1 MKKIFFIFFCF
12 ASIFLFTNCNSN
24 SNKSKSAKSTKSDC
38 ISKTDARYAVN
49 DYLNIQDV
57 KATWE
62 SPTEWPCTERS
73 NGWSVDVILY
83 MRGGGPVN
91 RTFFVDCSGNVQ

>member
-24 SNKSKSAKSTKSDC
+24 SNKSKSAKSDC